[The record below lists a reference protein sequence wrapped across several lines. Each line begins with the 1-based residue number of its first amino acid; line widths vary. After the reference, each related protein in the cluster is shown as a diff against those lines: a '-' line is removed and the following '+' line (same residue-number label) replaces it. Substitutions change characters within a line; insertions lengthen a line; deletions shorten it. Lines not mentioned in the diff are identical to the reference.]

1 MFAHDRQHR
10 IVALLENQQ
19 RLGID
24 ELQQMFKVSAATL
37 RRDLTHLQRI
47 GKLVRTHGGV
57 THANLG
63 AGEPAFERK
72 ARTAA
77 GAKAKIAA
85 AASHLVSANAT
96 LFIDAGTTTLELGRL
111 LLARDD
117 LTIFTNSLPLL
128 NERRAGRSLLIAI
141 GGELREISR
150 AFVGSLAMDWLKHL
164 RFDYA
169 LVGASGLDV
178 GDGAS
183 TTELMEAAIKK
194 EAIARARRAVL
205 LADASKWNKAAPIRF
220 GKWKDFSAFVTD
232 DSPGRSDR
240 EALLRAGVELHV
252 AD

>member
-1 MFAHDRQHR
+1 MFAHERQHR
-10 IVALLENQQ
+10 IVALLETQQ

-24 ELQQMFKVSAATL
+24 ELQRTFKVSAATL

-57 THANLG
+57 THASLG

-72 ARTAA
+72 VRTVAA
-77 GAKAKIAA
+77 AKAKIAA
-85 AASHLVSANAT
+85 VASHLVSANAT
-96 LFIDAGTTTLELGRL
+96 LFIDAGTTTLAVGRL

-117 LTIFTNSLPLL
+117 LTTFTNSLPLL
-128 NERRAGRSLLIAI
+128 NERRTGRSLLIAI
-141 GGELREISR
+141 GGELREMSR

-169 LVGASGLDV
+169 LVGASGLGV
-178 GDGAS
+178 ADGAS
-183 TTELMEAAIKK
+183 ATELMEAVIKK

-220 GKWKDFSAFVTD
+220 GVWKDFSDFVTD
-232 DSPGRSDR
+232 ESPARSDR
-240 EALLRAGVELHV
+240 EALRRAGVELHV

>member
-1 MFAHDRQHR
+1 MFAHERQHR
-10 IVALLENQQ
+10 IVALLETQQ
-19 RLGID
+19 RLGLD
-24 ELQQMFKVSAATL
+24 ELRRAFGVSAATL

-57 THANLG
+57 THASLG

-72 ARTAA
+72 VRTAA
-77 GAKAKIAA
+77 GAKAKIAVA
-85 AASHLVSANAT
+85 AGQLVPANAT
-96 LFIDAGTTTLELGRL
+96 LFLDAGTTTLELGRR

-117 LTIFTNSLPLL
+117 LTIFTNSLPVL
-128 NERRAGRSLLIAI
+128 NERRAGRSSLIAI

-164 RFDYA
+164 RFDYTF
-169 LVGASGLDV
+169 VGASGLDA

-194 EAIARARRAVL
+194 EAIARARRVVL
-205 LADASKWNKAAPIRF
+205 LADASKWDKAAPIRF
-220 GKWKDFSAFVTD
+220 GAWKEFSDLVTD
-232 DSPGRSDR
+232 GSPARRDR
-240 EALLRAGVELHV
+240 EALRRAGVELHV

>member
-1 MFAHDRQHR
+1 MFAQERQHQ
-10 IVALLENQQ
+10 IVALLETEQ
-19 RLGID
+19 RLGLD
-24 ELQQMFKVSAATL
+24 ALQQAFGVSAATL

-57 THANLG
+57 THASFG

-72 ARTAA
+72 VRTAA

-85 AASHLVSANAT
+85 TADRLVPANAT
-96 LFIDAGTTTLELGRL
+96 LFVDAGTTTLELGRM

-128 NERRAGRSLLIAI
+128 NERRVGRSSLIAI

-164 RFDYA
+164 RFDFA
-169 LVGASGLDV
+169 FVGASGLDAN
-178 GDGAS
+178 DGAS

-205 LADASKWNKAAPIRF
+205 LADASKWDKAAPIRF
-220 GKWKDFSAFVTD
+220 GAWKDFSDLVTD
-232 DSPGRSDR
+232 GRPARGER
-240 EALLRAGVELHV
+240 EALNRARVELHV

>member
-1 MFAHDRQHR
+1 MFAHERQHQ
-10 IVALLENQQ
+10 IVALLETEQ
-19 RLGID
+19 RLGLD
-24 ELQQMFKVSAATL
+24 ALQKAFGVSAATL

-57 THANLG
+57 THASLG

-72 ARTAA
+72 VRTAA

-85 AASHLVSANAT
+85 AASRLVPANAT
-96 LFIDAGTTTLELGRL
+96 LFLDAGTTTLELGRM

-128 NERRAGRSLLIAI
+128 NERRSGRSSLIAI

-164 RFDYA
+164 RFDFA
-169 LVGASGLDV
+169 FVGASGLDPN
-178 GDGAS
+178 DGAS

-205 LADASKWNKAAPIRF
+205 LADASKWGNAAPIRF
-220 GKWKDFSAFVTD
+220 GAWKDFSDLVTD
-232 DSPGRSDR
+232 GRPARGER
-240 EALLRAGVELHV
+240 EALNRARVELHV